1 MISRMISRRRI
12 LQSAGGAVLATPFL
26 QRQTF
31 AQEVWPAREIHAICG
46 TPPGSGAD
54 TIVRFY
60 ARKLQEVSG
69 KTVIVEN
76 KPGAFGNIATEYV
89 ARSKPDGYT
98 IFIAP
103 TSSYLGA
110 SPSLFKKLAFDPIN
124 DFEHVAPLLKN
135 TWILAVA
142 GDSPHRTAAELTAY
156 LKEQGDKAS
165 YGSLAN
171 TGLVSTEL
179 YKANFGLKTVEV
191 KYKETLGALNDLWAG
206 NLAFIHIDPTGG
218 GAHFKSG
225 KLRPLAT
232 ASAERMQSIKDIPSA
247 REVGIMNSD
256 VIGWWSV
263 EMPKGT
269 PKPVLE
275 KLEAWFGQITAAEDT
290 RAFLANVS
298 CDPFPGSSAMLSEL
312 LVKETNNWKEYVR
325 IARIEQI

>member
-1 MISRMISRRRI
+1 MITRRRV
-12 LQSAGGAVLATPFL
+12 LQSAGGAILAAPFL
-26 QRQTF
+26 QRQAL
-31 AQEVWPAREIHAICG
+31 AQDAWPSREIHAICG

-60 ARKLQEVSG
+60 ARKLQEISG
-69 KTVIVEN
+69 RTIVVEN

-89 ARSKPDGYT
+89 SKSRPDGYT
-98 IFIAP
+98 LFIAP
-103 TSSYLGA
+103 SSSYLGA
-110 SPSLFKKLAFDPIN
+110 SPSLFKKLAFDPVN

-142 GDSPHRTAAELTAY
+142 GDSPHKTAAELTAY
-156 LKEQGDKAS
+156 LKAQGDKAS

-171 TGLVSTEL
+171 TGLVSSEL
-179 YKANFGLKTVEV
+179 YKANFGLTTVEV
-191 KYKETLGALNDLWAG
+191 KYKETMGALNDLWAG

-232 ASAERMQSIKDIPSA
+232 ASAERLQSIGDIPSA
-247 REVGIMNSD
+247 REAGIMNSD

-269 PKPVLE
+269 PKPALE
-275 KLEAWFGQITAAEDT
+275 KLEAWFAQITAADDT
-290 RAFLANVS
+290 RAFLANVG
-298 CDPFPGSSAMLSEL
+298 CDPFPGSSAMLRET
-312 LVKETNNWKEYVR
+312 LVKEINAWKDYVKL
-325 IARIEQI
+325 AKIEPVS

>member
-1 MISRMISRRRI
+1 M
-12 LQSAGGAVLATPFL
+12 
-26 QRQTF
+26 
-31 AQEVWPAREIHAICG
+31 
-46 TPPGSGAD
+46 
-54 TIVRFY
+54 RFY
-60 ARKLQEVSG
+60 ARKLQEISG
-69 KTVIVEN
+69 KTVVVEN
-76 KPGAFGNIATEYV
+76 KPGAFGNIAHGICRPVESPT
-89 ARSKPDGYT
+89 ATRS
-98 IFIAP
+98 
-103 TSSYLGA
+103 SSRPRVHYLGA
-110 SPSLFKKLAFDPIN
+110 SPSLFKKLAFDPLN

-142 GDSPHRTAAELTAY
+142 GDSPHKTAAELTAY
-156 LKEQGDKAS
+156 LKEKGDKAS

-179 YKANFGLKTVEV
+179 YKANFGLTTVEV

-275 KLEAWFGQITAAEDT
+275 ILEAWFAQITRAEDT

-298 CDPFPGSSAMLSEL
+298 CDPFPGSSAMLRERTGEGNEQL
-312 LVKETNNWKEYVR
+312 EGICEAREDRADLEYFVVYP
-325 IARIEQI
+325 ASC

>member
-1 MISRMISRRRI
+1 MPGLRARFTRSAERRPAAEPISSSAFMRVNCRKFPARRLSWKINPARSATSRPSTSRDSSRTVTRSSLRRR
-12 LQSAGGAVLATPFL
+12 
-26 QRQTF
+26 
-31 AQEVWPAREIHAICG
+31 
-46 TPPGSGAD
+46 
-54 TIVRFY
+54 VR
-60 ARKLQEVSG
+60 
-69 KTVIVEN
+69 
-76 KPGAFGNIATEYV
+76 
-89 ARSKPDGYT
+89 
-98 IFIAP
+98 
-103 TSSYLGA
+103 TSGA

-142 GDSPHRTAAELTAY
+142 GDSPHKTAAELTAY
-156 LKEQGDKAS
+156 LKEQGEKAS
-165 YGSLAN
+165 TAPLAN

-247 REVGIMNSD
+247 REVGITNSD

-275 KLEAWFGQITAAEDT
+275 KLEGWFAQITAADDT
-290 RAFLANVS
+290 RAFLANVN
-298 CDPFPGSSAMLSEL
+298 CDPFPGSSAMLREL
-312 LVKETNNWKEYVR
+312 LIKETNNWKDYVKL
-325 IARIEQI
+325 AKIEQI